1 MGFIWNVSTMLVQVI
16 KLHPSQNQLKQNKE
30 PPPKNLKLC
39 ENKWLRWAEIWF
51 TACYIITVLKG
62 LSAEENATLLER
74 TAPHIT
80 VPSHIV
86 WGQEDQVRFNIIA

>member
-1 MGFIWNVSTMLVQVI
+1 MGFIWNVSTMYLSTCNQT
-16 KLHPSQNQLKQNKE
+16 PSITKSI
-30 PPPKNLKLC
+30 KNLKLC
-39 ENKWLRWAEIWF
+39 ENKLFRWAEIWF

-74 TAPHIT
+74 TAPQIT